1 MEVGNPTFIG
11 DDEAEGGSEGW
22 SSLSLLPPPSPC
34 FTAAPDR
41 RAVSLGLISSH
52 QQGVQVTYLSP
63 QNFTAAFVRQP
74 IYISESRSGESCPP
88 CIYSGGGGINVPVPK
103 GWGCGCHQAAA
114 PEELTPP
121 PWSYVI
127 CSICSPCRQHRSQ
140 RDLRLLLP
148 GCQLHYPHGSRE
160 RLIPSDPP
168 HGLAQWLRIQLLHL
182 LQCIHTHAELQ
193 QIVGLGCSQLTV
205 GLGHSPRQL
214 ISVGAA
220 LGSVAVGLIL
230 HSPLCPIHLCL
241 RAAGAL

>member
-1 MEVGNPTFIG
+1 MRLRAGVRVGLPYPSSPLPLLVSPQRPT
-11 DDEAEGGSEGW
+11 AALCRSA
-22 SSLSLLPPPSPC
+22 LSLLTNRVCKSPTCPHRTSPPHLFASPS
-34 FTAAPDR
+34 TS
-41 RAVSLGLISSH
+41 VSLG
-52 QQGVQVTYLSP
+52 
-63 QNFTAAFVRQP
+63 AAR
-74 IYISESRSGESCPP
+74 
-88 CIYSGGGGINVPVPK
+88 
-103 GWGCGCHQAAA
+103 AA
-114 PEELTPP
+114 PLVFTVGEGVSTFRYPRGGAVAVTKLLPLKSYPP

-160 RLIPSDPP
+160 RLIPSGPP